1 MLQPLR
7 SKPVDARRT
16 TLIATTYC
24 IKDRLRL
31 REAEDAASQLH
42 FSSESSGRSAKDA
55 ALETTETAR
64 GRHVRHNAARQRR
77 HLPPY
82 PNVKLLHVVGARPN
96 FPKLAPVHR
105 AGKKAGLVQVV
116 VHTGQHYDD
125 ALSNGFFRDL
135 GITLPDVNLA
145 VGSDT
150 HAAQTARIMERLEPV
165 LVDKRPDWVVVY
177 GDVNSTMAAALV
189 ASKRGI
195 RVAHVEAGLRSFD
208 RTMPEE
214 VNRIVTDRLADL
226 LLTPSRD
233 ADAQLRS
240 EGEPDD
246 EIEFVGNVMIDSLL
260 YALPAARATGF
271 REKIGVNGSAVVVT
285 LHRPSNVDDAERLRV
300 IASVLSEI
308 ALERE
313 VVFPAHPRTQLRLK
327 DAGLRMDRVRMLEPV
342 GYLEMLDLVDHAFA
356 VITDSGGLQE
366 ETTVLGIPCLTV
378 RPNTE
383 RPITITEGTNRL
395 VPHPA
400 DLLMALRN
408 VSARSMAPRPEGW
421 DGHAGERVIAALA
434 RRV

>member
-1 MLQPLR
+1 M
-7 SKPVDARRT
+7 
-16 TLIATTYC
+16 
-24 IKDRLRL
+24 
-31 REAEDAASQLH
+31 
-42 FSSESSGRSAKDA
+42 
-55 ALETTETAR
+55 
-64 GRHVRHNAARQRR
+64 
-77 HLPPY
+77 
-82 PNVKLLHVVGARPN
+82 KLLHVVGARPN
-96 FPKLAPVHR
+96 LPKLAPVHR
-105 AGKKAGLVQVV
+105 AGREAGVAQVV

-125 ALSNGFFRDL
+125 ALSDRFFRDL
-135 GITLPDVNLA
+135 GIAPPDVNLA

-150 HAAQTARIMERLEPV
+150 HAVQTARIIERIEPV
-165 LVDKRPDWVVVY
+165 LLEQQPDWVVVY
-177 GDVNSTMAAALV
+177 GDVNSTMAAAVV
-189 ASKRGI
+189 ASKLGM

-214 VNRIVTDRLADL
+214 INRIVTDRLADL

-233 ADAQLRS
+233 ADSQLRS

-246 EIEFVGNVMIDSLL
+246 EIEFVGNVMIDSLF

-271 REKIGVNGSAVVVT
+271 REKIGVNGSAVLVT
-285 LHRPSNVDDAERLRV
+285 LHRPSNVDDPERIRLL
-300 IASVLSEI
+300 ANVLSEI

-313 VVFPAHPRTQLRLK
+313 VVFPAHPRTRRRLE

-342 GYLEMLDLVDHAFA
+342 GYLEMLDLVENAFA
-356 VITDSGGLQE
+356 VVTDSGGLQE

-400 DLLMALRN
+400 DLVMELRR
-408 VSARSMAPRPEGW
+408 VTRPTTAPRPEGW

-434 RRV
+434 SRS